1 MTEDHPELARAFRL
15 GEEILTYKGISDLI
29 GKITYYL
36 SHPDEA
42 EAVRKKGYER
52 ALRDHSWE
60 MRFDKIFHILGLLR

>member
-1 MTEDHPELARAFRL
+1 
-15 GEEILTYKGISDLI
+15 LI

-52 ALRDHSWE
+52 ALRDHSWG
-60 MRFDKIFHILGLLR
+60 MRFDKMFHILGLLR